1 MKEIDTNI
9 ENDNIISTS
18 SKDDEIIRKKSTEEI
33 EEVDQDK
40 VQVIFQ
46 EIKAEFT
53 SVASVLSPSE
63 EILREKDLFDIIK
76 FTIKVKAVHNY
87 EWYVYR
93 KPSDIKKNFEEISQE
108 LDKNHIVLS
117 GNFGDMFNTVGT
129 WTEDG
134 IQIHISE
141 IETYYKNLF
150 KNPQVYNTLTF
161 KEFFNIS
168 TGSFN
173 QYNEGVKPFEG
184 YVYKKAD
191 PQCLR
196 KAFSIACYCIEYFA
210 FAQYNLRWMIVKE
223 DCIYYMDKSN
233 SEAGKHIYFFDRGFK
248 ARKVDRDTIN
258 ITNDQRSL
266 ILKFKTLFEREIW
279 YSEIM
284 KRANRIMDLLN
295 NNPYHSYA
303 FMKPSNTAKW
313 FSDGQDYF
321 ADLAEKLLDAKESI
335 FMTDWWMSPEVW
347 LKRPVPMN
355 TYMSMAYQQK
365 KVKETDPSRLMD
377 ILYSC
382 ANRGVKIYIQVY
394 GENSIALSLNS
405 AHTQS
410 TLTSLHPNIKV
421 ERHPFNHLL
430 LWSHHEKLVIIDQI
444 IAYVGG
450 LDLCWGRYDTHD
462 HPIYEPVSKDENNPQ
477 YSFPGIDYS
486 NARIRDF
493 EKVGNYLQ
501 ESAIR
506 SKEARM
512 PWHDVHCRVI
522 GPVAVDIAKHFVERW
537 DFVKFGT
544 GEGITDI
551 KQSNSGSKELQKNG
565 TISDGSTAKN
575 IFGKWLMPIINKNL
589 NKEDGKK
596 DIIEIPTEALIPDDE
611 KKDEEKIDEDK
622 KDSTDEEII
631 NTKDEEKEEEK
642 DNDDDEF
649 LNTEGKSLKGPTKLR
664 GKKKILRTKVKKT
677 QIDKEL
683 EEKEKKYQEMR
694 EAYME
699 NKLYVNEDCLYIIA
713 DENKL
718 RGRNRRNIKNVRDY
732 RALLGQNLINANINN
747 NTNNNNQLNKI
758 TNEVEKEEDQD
769 TLIDVKEV
777 AAPSFYDKFVKNI
790 VEHSKK
796 KEDGWFSQLF
806 EHQEEEQKLENNIVN
821 VNFFQRGIKSTV
833 QVLRSASQWSV
844 GIKQK
849 EDSILQGYIKL
860 IRESQNYIYIE
871 NQFFVSRP
879 FDEDEKKKC
888 SALPDI
894 VENTIA
900 YEIRKRIEKA
910 YDEGKKFKVMVFI
923 PLLPGFA
930 GEPEESGTLQLILKY
945 TYGAI
950 CRNHGYSIIEKLK
963 EKMGD
968 EWVNYI
974 GFYSLRGHA
983 LINGVPT
990 TEIIYIHSKLMIVDD
1005 KYVIIGSANIN
1016 DRSMLGKRDSEFCVV
1031 IHEKEKYKSIMDGK
1045 EIKVAQFAQS
1055 FRVNLLAEHM
1065 GLDVKDNVLID
1076 PLNDDFW
1083 KNLNER
1089 AKNNT
1094 AIYRKLWKCYPD
1106 DEFKT
1111 FDSLKNN
1118 DKPKGEELNKLYDEE
1133 KGNIKGHV
1141 VEFPLLFLEK
1151 EVLGMPFFS
1160 KENFIPEYSYT

>member
-9 ENDNIISTS
+9 DSENIITTASQ
-18 SKDDEIIRKKSTEEI
+18 DNEIIRKKSTEEV

-40 VQVIFQ
+40 VQVIL
-46 EIKAEFT
+46 EDIKAEFT
-53 SVASVLSPSE
+53 SVSSVLSPTE
-63 EILREKDLFDIIK
+63 QPLREKDLFDVIK
-76 FTIKVKAVHNY
+76 FTIKLKAVHHY
-87 EWYVYR
+87 EWYLYR

-108 LDKNHIVLS
+108 LQRNNIVLS
-117 GNFGDMFNTVGT
+117 GNFGDMFNTVAQ
-129 WTEDG
+129 WTDDG
-134 IQIHISE
+134 IQIHIPE
-141 IETYYKNLF
+141 IENFYKNLF

-168 TGSFN
+168 TASFN
-173 QYNEGVKPFEG
+173 QYNEGIKPFEG

-210 FAQYNLRWMIVKE
+210 FAQYNLRWMIVKD
-223 DCIYYMDKSN
+223 DCIYYMDKSD
-233 SEAGKHIYFFDRGFK
+233 SQAGKHIYFFDRGFK
-248 ARKVDRDTIN
+248 ARKEDRDIIN
-258 ITNDQRSL
+258 ISNEQRSL
-266 ILKFKTLFEREIW
+266 ILKFKTVFEREIW

-284 KRANRIMDLLN
+284 KRANKIMDLLN

-303 FMKPSNTAKW
+303 YMKPSNTAKW
-313 FSDGQDYF
+313 FSDGKDYF
-321 ADLAEKLLDAKESI
+321 ADLAEKLMEAKETI

-347 LKRPVPMN
+347 LKRPVSIN
-355 TYMSMAYQQK
+355 TYMSMAYQK
-365 KVKETDPSRLMD
+365 KSVKETDPSRLMD

-394 GENSIALSLNS
+394 SENRLALTLNS
-405 AHTQS
+405 AHTQKA
-410 TLTSLHPNIKV
+410 LTSLHPNIHV
-421 ERHPFNHLL
+421 ERHPNDLLL

-450 LDLCWGRYDTHD
+450 LDLCWGRYDTND
-462 HPIYEPVSKDENNPQ
+462 HPIYEPSCKDENNPQ
-477 YSFPGIDYS
+477 YLFPGIDYS
-486 NARIRDF
+486 NSRIRDF
-493 EKVGNYLQ
+493 TKVDDYLK

-537 DFVKFGT
+537 DFLKFGT

-551 KQSNSGSKELQKNG
+551 KQSSSSSQELNRDKTINPDG
-565 TISDGSTAKN
+565 TKN
-575 IFGKWLMPIINKNL
+575 IFGKWIIGLANKAQQQ
-589 NKEDGKK
+589 KEGEKK
-596 DIIEIPTEALIPDDE
+596 NMIDIKEEALIPEDE
-611 KKDEEKIDEDK
+611 NKKDEEKIDEDK
-622 KDSTDEEII
+622 KEDSKEEII
-631 NTKDEEKEEEK
+631 NTKDEEKEGE
-642 DNDDDEF
+642 DDKGDGEF
-649 LNTEGKSLKGPTKLR
+649 LNTEGQTLKGPTKLR
-664 GKKKILRTKVKKT
+664 GKRVLKKKKKKT
-677 QIDKEL
+677 QEEIEM
-683 EEKEKKYQEMR
+683 EEKEKKMR
-694 EAYME
+694 EIQESYMQ
-699 NKLYVNEDCLYIIA
+699 NKLFVNEDCFYVIA
-713 DENKL
+713 DESKL
-718 RGRNRRNIKNVRDY
+718 RGRNKRNIQRVKEY
-732 RALLGQNLINANINN
+732 RNQLNP
-747 NTNNNNQLNKI
+747 NNNNNNLNKI
-758 TNEVEKEEDQD
+758 TNEEEKEEDLD
-769 TLIDVKEV
+769 ALIDVKEV

-796 KEDGWFSQLF
+796 KEDGWFSGF
-806 EHQEEEQKLENNIVN
+806 FHREEEEPKLETNIVN
-821 VNFFQRGIKSTV
+821 VNFFQKGVKSTV
-833 QVLRSASQWSV
+833 QVLRSASSWSV
-844 GIKQK
+844 GIKKK

-879 FDEDEKKKC
+879 FDDEEKKAN
-888 SALPDI
+888 SNLPDI

-910 YDEGKKFKVMVFI
+910 YDERKKFKVMVFI

-930 GEPEESGTLQLILKY
+930 GEPEESGTLQIILKY
-945 TYGAI
+945 TFGAI
-950 CRNHGYSIIEKLK
+950 CRNHGFSIIEKLR
-963 EKMGD
+963 EKMGED
-968 EWVNYI
+968 WKNYI
-974 GFYSLRGHA
+974 GFYSLRGHG
-983 LINGVPT
+983 IVNDIPS

-1031 IHEKEKYKSIMDGK
+1031 VHEREKYKSKMEGRDV
-1045 EIKVAQFAQS
+1045 KVAKFAQT

-1065 GLDVKDNVLID
+1065 GLDPKDEILVD
-1076 PLNDDFW
+1076 PLNEDFW
-1083 KNLNER
+1083 KKLNDF

-1094 AIYRKLWKCYPD
+1094 GIFRKLWKCYPD
-1106 DEFKT
+1106 DEMKT
-1111 FDSLKNN
+1111 FNDLK
-1118 DKPKGEELNKLYDEE
+1118 KIERPKDDELKKLYEEE